1 MVELVVFPDV
11 EAALIAYLK
20 PHLPGVKVSTKVPN
34 PGGPNPPPIAKLV
47 KVEAAGGSGRGL
59 AVSKRLL
66 IVQCWDTKS
75 SDAAALCERVAAL
88 VFAAQYDPAVPEV
101 RGVTSVGEPASF
113 PDPDTSLPRYQ
124 FSASLDVRGHITQ

>member
-11 EAALIAYLK
+11 EAALVAYLK
-20 PHLPGVKVSTKVPN
+20 PRLTGVKVATKVPN
-34 PGGPNPPPIAKLV
+34 PGGTNPPPIGKLV
-47 KVEAAGGSGRGL
+47 RVEAAGGSGRGL
-59 AVSKRLL
+59 AMSKRLL

-75 SDAAALCERVAAL
+75 ADAAALCERVAAL
-88 VFAAQYDPAVPEV
+88 VFAAQYDPAVPEI

>member
-11 EAALIAYLK
+11 EAALVAYLK
-20 PHLPGVKVSTKVPN
+20 SRLMGVKVSTQVPN
-34 PGGPNPPPIAKLV
+34 PRVAKMV
-47 KVEAAGGSGRGL
+47 RVEAAGGSGRGL
-59 AVSKRLL
+59 AMSKRLL

-75 SDAAALCERVAAL
+75 PDAAALCERVAAL
-88 VFAAQYDPAVPEV
+88 VFAAQYDPAVPEI

>member
-11 EAALIAYLK
+11 EAAMVAYLK
-20 PHLPGVKVSTKVPN
+20 PKLVGVKVSTTVPN
-34 PGGPNPPPIAKLV
+34 PRAPKMV
-47 KVEAAGGSGRGL
+47 RVEAAGGSSRGL
-59 AVSKRLL
+59 AVSQRVL

-75 SDAAALCERVAAL
+75 PDAANLCERVAAI
-88 VFAAQYDPAVPEV
+88 VHAAQYDPAIPEI
-101 RGVTSVGEPASF
+101 RGVTSIGEPASF